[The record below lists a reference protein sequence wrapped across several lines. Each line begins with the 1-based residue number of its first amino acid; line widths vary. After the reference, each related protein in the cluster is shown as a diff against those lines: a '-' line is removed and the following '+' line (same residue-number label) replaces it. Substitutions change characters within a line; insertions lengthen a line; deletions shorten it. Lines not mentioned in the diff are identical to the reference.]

1 MNAVFMNSENSE
13 ISDPLR
19 LLLILRDKIDL
30 RRKDC
35 NYCFMKFQHLLC
47 MEKK

>member
-1 MNAVFMNSENSE
+1 MNTVFMNSENSE

-30 RRKDC
+30 RRKD
-35 NYCFMKFQHLLC
+35 KLLLD
-47 MEKK
+47 EILAFTIHGKK

>member
-1 MNAVFMNSENSE
+1 MNTVFMNSENSN

-30 RRKDC
+30 SRKD
-35 NYCFMKFQHLLC
+35 KLLLYEILAFT
-47 MEKK
+47 MQGKK